1 MKKQILCF
9 YKNTTGYIQ
18 IARLYQ
24 QFEQVVFPGEQ
35 LLFEAIPDAELKIE
49 SEVIAGE
56 VATNKVP
63 CLSLQVLE

>member
-1 MKKQILCF
+1 MNTQILCF
-9 YKNTTGYIQ
+9 YKNTTNQIQ
-18 IARLYQ
+18 IASLPQ

-49 SEVIAGE
+49 SEVITGE

-63 CLSLQVLE
+63 CLNLQVLE